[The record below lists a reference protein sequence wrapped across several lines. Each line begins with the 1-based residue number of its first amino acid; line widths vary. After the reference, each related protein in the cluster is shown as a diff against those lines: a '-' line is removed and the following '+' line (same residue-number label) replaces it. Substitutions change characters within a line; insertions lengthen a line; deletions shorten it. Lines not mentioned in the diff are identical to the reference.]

1 MFFHNFK
8 YAFKTL
14 FRNKALIFWTFAFPL
29 ILATFF
35 HMAFSNITESEKLDI
50 IHIAIV
56 NDNEFQNNEVFKM
69 AFLNLSDK
77 ENRDRLFETTYTTQE
92 HAKELLEKEEIIGY
106 MKLVND
112 EPIITFGTNG
122 IDQTIFK
129 YVSEE
134 IFEMSNI
141 FQNLTEKEITKEM
154 LSGNYNINYESIY
167 QKVYAM
173 TEVSDSK
180 FTHLEN
186 GHLDYSM
193 IEFYTLIAMTCMYG
207 GILGMV
213 AINQNLANMSD
224 RGKRVAIAP
233 IKKSTIIISSLLASY
248 IIQLI
253 GLFLLFVYT
262 ILILKIN
269 YGDNIF
275 LIILLALVGSFTGL
289 SFGVSLGTLLKSNEN
304 TKTGLLIAFTMFG
317 CFLSGMFGIS
327 MKYIID
333 KNVPIINKFNPVSM
347 ITDGFYSLYYYDTF
361 SRYWFNIISLL
372 IFAFVLIFI
381 SFIGLRR
388 QKYDNI

>member
-56 NDNEFQNNEVFKM
+56 NDNEFQNNKVFKM

-112 EPIITFGTNG
+112 EPMITFGTNG

-289 SFGVSLGTLLKSNEN
+289 SFGVSLGALLKSNEN